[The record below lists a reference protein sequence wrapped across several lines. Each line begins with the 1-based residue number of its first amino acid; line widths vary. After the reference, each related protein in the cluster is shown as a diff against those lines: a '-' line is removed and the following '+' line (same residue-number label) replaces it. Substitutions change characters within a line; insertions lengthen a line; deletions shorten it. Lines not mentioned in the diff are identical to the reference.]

1 MGLLFPGAAQHL
13 SIFLIDLSMSI
24 FVLPWY
30 TIYTVKGTKQETT
43 RKEFSKKI
51 KKVLDKCSRLCYN
64 KDVPR
69 GTKQIA
75 TCGIQQEKEVFYE

>member
-1 MGLLFPGAAQHL
+1 MGLLLPGRGATFAH
-13 SIFLIDLSMSI
+13 FLAR
-24 FVLPWY
+24 FVY
-30 TIYTVKGTKQETT
+30 VYFRIAVVYYIYSQGNKT
-43 RKEFSKKI
+43 RNHSQRISKKI